1 MEGFFPS
8 AEEKNIWLQRVY
20 DLVNDLYH
28 EFNEDEETW
37 SSDYVNA
44 TDVGS
49 HAEVGEYYRKCR
61 ELEWE
66 IKDLKKRNDRL
77 VEHNRVLQDALTKR
91 NKQIEKQK
99 ETIRMLNH
107 LLSDASSL

>member
-1 MEGFFPS
+1 MEDFFPS

-28 EFNEDEETW
+28 EFNEDDETW

-44 TDVGS
+44 TDVGT
-49 HAEVGEYYRKCR
+49 HAEVRDYSNKCR

-107 LLSDASSL
+107 LLTDASSL